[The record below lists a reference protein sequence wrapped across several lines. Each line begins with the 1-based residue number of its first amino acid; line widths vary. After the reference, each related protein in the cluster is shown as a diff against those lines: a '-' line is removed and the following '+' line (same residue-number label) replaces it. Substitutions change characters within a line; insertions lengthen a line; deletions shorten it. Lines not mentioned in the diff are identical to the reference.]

1 MTTTVADPALALD
14 AERLNEVLGQ
24 LLRVV
29 QFRDRDRAC
38 CYDVSVSQCY
48 ALERVVDAGGLT
60 VNDLAASL
68 YLDKSTAS
76 RLANSLVDK
85 GYLARMRDPED
96 GRVVRLVATPAG
108 TGLCR
113 RIQSDVSEEYAD
125 MLAGFAPEVR
135 AGVIALV
142 GRLGRSFAARVEV
155 SRGSCCVVK

>member
-142 GRLGRSFAARVEV
+142 GRLGRSFAAQVEV
-155 SRGSCCVVK
+155 SGGSCCVVK